1 MYSVRSMPSLSKTP
15 YTHIGVSWV
24 FFPSM
29 VLRKKKVK
37 KGYLYTFL
45 YTYIKKYGKAEIRRI
60 APTYILHIHIYVEV
74 FSRNL
79 NNKVTFHERI

>member
-15 YTHIGVSWV
+15 YTHIGVLWV

-29 VLRKKKVK
+29 VLRKEKVK

-45 YTYIKKYGKAEIRRI
+45 YTYIY
-60 APTYILHIHIYVEV
+60 TYIGVLWV
-74 FSRNL
+74 FFPSMVLRKE
-79 NNKVTFHERI
+79 KVKKGYLYTFLYTYI